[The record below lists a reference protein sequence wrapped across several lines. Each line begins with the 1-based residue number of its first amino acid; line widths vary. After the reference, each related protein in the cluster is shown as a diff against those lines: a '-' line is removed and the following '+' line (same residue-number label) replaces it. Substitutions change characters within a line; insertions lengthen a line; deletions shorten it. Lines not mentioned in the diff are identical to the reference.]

1 MKLLKWVI
9 GTVAL
14 LVILVIAALA
24 YITIDIDPN
33 SYKQEIRRLAEQQ
46 GVAVDITGDLDWQL
60 FPNLAIQVGETHIAG
75 ITQAIPDTTF
85 KSARLNLDW
94 KALLGRHIA
103 VESIHIDDANI
114 NIKNQQQAVAA
125 ATASAA
131 AGAAEV
137 KPDAST
143 DTENTAQKFSLA
155 IEHFEISNS
164 RIALPGKMQSNFPN
178 KMPGKTQSDSSSS
191 SVLEEF
197 NLSMTG
203 LNLTGQP
210 FALATSFNTHHPA
223 LPDTL
228 QVSFQADVSVD
239 QTSQQFDASKALLKL
254 TQGDKPE
261 LEASFEVQIN
271 GTAGSLQVPTL
282 IITSS
287 ELRAEATLKAINIHD
302 NLQWDAQI
310 SIPAM
315 NLHKTLTDWG
325 VSISLPNTALQ
336 RFSLDSRMNGSTQA
350 VTFEDLSLSLDGFST
365 HGTARLNLN
374 APKTLNLQLEG
385 THLDLNHYASVD
397 RDGDSDSDKKSSD
410 KSDETGTEAE
420 AKGKTTPNAIFVPLL
435 APLAW
440 LEGGNGTI
448 EIKLEGLTVNSVDLN
463 NVQLLSRIHDS
474 TVELTK
480 LSANTFGGTLL
491 TTANIN
497 LGPHSPTLTFK
508 QQLTGISLQQAAT
521 AFNSEVG
528 VNGILNIDMHGA
540 SHGLTVDELNSNLT
554 GAGQLQITQPSI
566 ATVNIERAYCDIA
579 ALVEKIEP
587 IQQWPAGTQ
596 LTDLDASFNLKGYQ
610 VFLDSYT
617 TGLGNLSLRG
627 SGVVNTRKST
637 FNILAITRLNGE
649 RTSENGCI
657 VKSKKIRG
665 KDISIRCK
673 DSFAN
678 AGAKSCGPDG
688 DTIKQLMEATLLDK
702 IKKETGLD
710 DESVEALEGLLK
722 GLFNR

>member
-1 MKLLKWVI
+1 MGRNMKLLKWVG
-9 GTVAL
+9 GTIAL
-14 LVILVIAALA
+14 LVILVMAALA
-24 YITIDIDPN
+24 YITIGIDPN
-33 SYKQEIRRLAEQQ
+33 SYKQDIKRLAEQQ

-60 FPNLAIQVGETHIAG
+60 FPTLAIQVGETHIAG

-125 ATASAA
+125 ATAPAA
-131 AGAAEV
+131 AGTAGVE
-137 KPDAST
+137 PDASA
-143 DTENTAQKFSLA
+143 DTENTAHKFSLA
-155 IEHFEISNS
+155 IERFEISNS
-164 RIALPGKMQSNFPN
+164 RITLPGKIH
-178 KMPGKTQSDSSSS
+178 SDTNSSA
-191 SVLEEF
+191 VLEDF
-197 NLSMTG
+197 TLSMTG
-203 LNLTGQP
+203 LNLTGKP
-210 FALATSFNTHHPA
+210 FALETSFNTRHPV

-228 QVSFQADVSVD
+228 QVSLQADVSVD

-254 TQGDKPE
+254 TQADKPE

-287 ELRAEATLKAINIHD
+287 ELRAEATLEAINIHD

-325 VSISLPNTALQ
+325 VSISLPDTALQ

-350 VTFEDLSLSLDGFST
+350 VTFKDLSLSLDDFST
-365 HGTARLNLN
+365 HGTASLNLN
-374 APKTLNLQLEG
+374 APKILNLQLEG
-385 THLDLNHYASVD
+385 TQLDLNHYTSVD
-397 RDGDSDSDKKSSD
+397 RDGDSDKKSSD
-410 KSDETGTEAE
+410 KSDKTGAEEA
-420 AKGKTTPNAIFVPLL
+420 AKGETTPNAVFVPLL

-440 LEGGNGTI
+440 LEGGSGAI
-448 EIKLEGLTVNSVDLN
+448 DIKLEGLTVNSVDLN

-480 LSANTFGGTLL
+480 LSASTFGGTLL
-491 TTANIN
+491 TTASIN

-508 QQLTGISLQQAAT
+508 QQLKGISLQQAAT
-521 AFNSEVG
+521 AFNSGVG
-528 VNGILNIDMHGA
+528 VNGILNMDMHGA

-566 ATVNIERAYCDIA
+566 ATVNIEQAYCDIA

-587 IQQWPAGTQ
+587 IQQWPTGTQ
-596 LTDLDASFNLKGYQ
+596 LTDLDASFNLKGHQ
-610 VFLDSYT
+610 LFLDSYT

-627 SGVVNTRKST
+627 SGVVDTRKST

-649 RTSENGCI
+649 RTSENGC
-657 VKSKKIRG
+657 VVESKKIRG

-678 AGAKSCGPDG
+678 AGVKSCGPDG